1 MIRTTLA
8 AIVLATSAQAGVNE
22 SLDEVIL
29 PGFANFAAT
38 ATEFAETAQD
48 SCLPANLV
56 APFDGLM
63 QAWMRVGDI
72 KMGPSEHGTLSIAF
86 WPDTRGFTSKTLAEL
101 IADEDP
107 VVDDPADMAEL
118 SIAARGLF
126 ALDMLL
132 FDPQFSGYDAGSYT
146 CRLVTALADDLARQA
161 TALDA
166 AWRTDFADVL
176 RSAGADGN
184 ATYLSPDEATRA
196 IYTQIL
202 TSLEFTADTRLG
214 RPLGEI
220 DRARPSRAEAW
231 RSGRSLPNVIA
242 SVQGAAALTDA
253 LADRPLPQ
261 TQDALDSFLDAASKV
276 TDPGFQDIDDPM
288 NRLLVEITEQ
298 RVDAVRQA
306 IEVEVGA
313 PMGLTPGFNS
323 SDGD

>member
-8 AIVLATSAQAGVNE
+8 AIVFATSAQAGVNE
-22 SLDEVIL
+22 ALDEVIL

-86 WPDTRGFTSKTLAEL
+86 WPDTRGFTPKTLAEL

-118 SIAARGLF
+118 SIA
-126 ALDMLL
+126 
-132 FDPQFSGYDAGSYT
+132 

-220 DRARPSRAEAW
+220 DRARPARAEAW

-242 SVQGAAALTDA
+242 VAQANVAMAEA
-253 LADRPLPQ
+253 LAGHDLPQ
-261 TQDALDSFLDAASKV
+261 TQAALDSFLDAASKV